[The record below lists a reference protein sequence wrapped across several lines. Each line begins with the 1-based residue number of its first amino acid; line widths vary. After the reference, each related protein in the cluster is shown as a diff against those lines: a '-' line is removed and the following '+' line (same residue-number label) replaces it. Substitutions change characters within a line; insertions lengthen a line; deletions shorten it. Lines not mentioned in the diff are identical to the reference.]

1 MKNNNLLSI
10 EKLTVKIDSTIILS
24 EISFQLNK
32 NEILGIVGE
41 SGSGKSITALSILNL
56 LNNSSFQ
63 SEGSIV
69 FEGTE
74 LSNLSKKKIETIRG
88 KDISIIFQEPMSSL
102 NPSMK
107 CGHQI
112 LEIVTNHNKS
122 NKESDIKITLILYS
136 SCKDLIKE
144 IISFL
149 TKPSRDV
156 VGSSAISSFGLQA
169 IAIAIIILCCCPPLN

>member
-1 MKNNNLLSI
+1 MKNIRLLSL
-10 EKLTVKIDSTIILS
+10 EKLTVKIDSNIILS

-88 KDISIIFQEPMSSL
+88 KDISIIFQ
-102 NPSMK
+102 
-107 CGHQI
+107 
-112 LEIVTNHNKS
+112 
-122 NKESDIKITLILYS
+122 
-136 SCKDLIKE
+136 
-144 IISFL
+144 
-149 TKPSRDV
+149 
-156 VGSSAISSFGLQA
+156 
-169 IAIAIIILCCCPPLN
+169 

>member
-1 MKNNNLLSI
+1 MKNNSLLSL
-10 EKLTVKIDSTIILS
+10 EKLTVKIDSNIILS

-112 LEIVTNHNKS
+112 
-122 NKESDIKITLILYS
+122 
-136 SCKDLIKE
+136 
-144 IISFL
+144 
-149 TKPSRDV
+149 
-156 VGSSAISSFGLQA
+156 
-169 IAIAIIILCCCPPLN
+169 

>member
-1 MKNNNLLSI
+1 MKNNILLSL
-10 EKLTVKIDSTIILS
+10 EKLTVKIDSNIILS

-69 FEGTE
+69 FEGIE
-74 LSNLSKKKIETIRG
+74 LSNLSKKKIEKIRG

-122 NKESDIKITLILYS
+122 NKESDVKKVLDLIEKVPKFDIFIFFSFIKLETIRVKYS
-136 SCKDLIKE
+136 SIKFSE
-144 IISFL
+144 IFFENPIC
-149 TKPSRDV
+149 
-156 VGSSAISSFGLQA
+156 I
-169 IAIAIIILCCCPPLN
+169 

>member
-1 MKNNNLLSI
+1 MKNNSLLSL
-10 EKLTVKIDSTIILS
+10 EKLTVKIDSNIILS

-74 LSNLSKKKIETIRG
+74 LSNLSKKKIERIRG

-122 NKESDIKITLILYS
+122 NKESDVKKVL
-136 SCKDLIKE
+136 DLIEKVQLKNPKVVYE
-144 IISFL
+144 KYPSSIKWWAT
-149 TKPSRDV
+149 TKNNDSYRYC
-156 VGSSAISSFGLQA
+156 L
-169 IAIAIIILCCCPPLN
+169 

>member
-1 MKNNNLLSI
+1 MKNKSLLSL
-10 EKLTVKIDSTIILS
+10 EKLTVKIDSNIILS

-56 LNNSSFQ
+56 LNNGSFQ

-74 LSNLSKKKIETIRG
+74 LSNLSKKKIEKIRG

-102 NPSMK
+102 NPSNEMW
-107 CGHQI
+107 
-112 LEIVTNHNKS
+112 TS
-122 NKESDIKITLILYS
+122 NFRNSYQS
-136 SCKDLIKE
+136 
-144 IISFL
+144 
-149 TKPSRDV
+149 
-156 VGSSAISSFGLQA
+156 
-169 IAIAIIILCCCPPLN
+169 